1 MNFKLFRRITKG
13 LVLVLSIYAILSF
26 APNKYFMLIVLG
38 SILCITV
45 LFSTVFCGWIC
56 PMGTLFD
63 LIRGLGKTI
72 GNLSIMRPL
81 NNSYKKW
88 VKKNKIPLHKIDHYA
103 RYFRYVFFL
112 WILQS
117 IFLGLAS
124 IKNEGERGIMSVL
137 YLLIAMIVS
146 GLFIER
152 SWCKYIC
159 PVGAFLGLVSKLSLT
174 RIVRNEDACI
184 KCTLCSKV
192 CPMNI
197 DVANRLSVKDIDCQA
212 GLKCVDACPVDNAL
226 SVKTTFPLFRRKKKK
241 PSTKILKLNTTR
253 PSSKSKRM

>member
-1 MNFKLFRRITKG
+1 M
-13 LVLVLSIYAILSF
+13 
-26 APNKYFMLIVLG
+26 
-38 SILCITV
+38 
-45 LFSTVFCGWIC
+45 
-56 PMGTLFD
+56 
-63 LIRGLGKTI
+63 
-72 GNLSIMRPL
+72 
-81 NNSYKKW
+81 
-88 VKKNKIPLHKIDHYA
+88 
-103 RYFRYVFFL
+103 

-124 IKNEGERGIMSVL
+124 IKDEGEHGILSVL

-159 PVGAFLGLVSKLSLT
+159 PIGAFLGLVSKISIT
-174 RIVRNEDACI
+174 RISRNEEACI
-184 KCTLCSKV
+184 KCNICSKV

-226 SVKTTFPLFRRKKKK
+226 SVKTKIPFFFRKK
-241 PSTKILKLNTTR
+241 N
-253 PSSKSKRM
+253 